1 MSMPNHFAFRG
12 ASWGI
17 LASIFLA
24 ACHTPMQGREWK
36 LIDKR
41 ADWQSTKVYVTL
53 DEGDNKD
60 GDRKEFWNKAGCLQW
75 KTRAVV
81 VDNVDR
87 WYVYECID
95 FTVTPVIGRTS
106 ERLVVTDPPNKEYLG
121 ATTKARPDEIVNI
134 DRPKAGLDTEPLPL
148 DRYPVLV
155 EWQLSATDGRTWL
168 EANDPRIACS
178 GSWPVS
184 KDDDSK
190 HALSLC
196 EPELA
201 KILSI
206 NAKDFAMAFRVSPQ
220 SWDDAQRAST
230 PPTVQTSQAKLT
242 RELISKQLK
251 QLRGEGAERAPATA
265 GAKKRQPAAGSQDNP

>member
-1 MSMPNHFAFRG
+1 MINHFAFRG

-17 LASIFLA
+17 LASILLA
-24 ACHTPMQGREWK
+24 ACHTPMQGREWRQ
-36 LIDKR
+36 IDKR
-41 ADWQSTKVYVTL
+41 ADWQSTKVGVIL
-53 DEGDNKD
+53 DEGDNKA
-60 GDRKEFWNKAGCLQW
+60 GERKEFWNKAGCLQW
-75 KTRAVV
+75 KTRAFV

-155 EWQLSATDGRTWL
+155 EWQLSATDGRAWL
-168 EANDPRIACS
+168 EANDPRIACF
-178 GSWPVS
+178 GSWVVS
-184 KDDDSK
+184 KNDDSK
-190 HALSLC
+190 HPLSLC
-196 EPELA
+196 EPELT
-201 KILSI
+201 KILGI
-206 NAKDFAMAFRVSPQ
+206 NAQSFAMAFRVSPQ

-230 PPTVQTSQAKLT
+230 PPIVQTSQAKLT
-242 RELISKQLK
+242 RELITKQLK
-251 QLRGEGAERAPATA
+251 QLRGEGAERAPTPA
-265 GAKKRQPAAGSQDNP
+265 GAKKLPAAGGSPETP